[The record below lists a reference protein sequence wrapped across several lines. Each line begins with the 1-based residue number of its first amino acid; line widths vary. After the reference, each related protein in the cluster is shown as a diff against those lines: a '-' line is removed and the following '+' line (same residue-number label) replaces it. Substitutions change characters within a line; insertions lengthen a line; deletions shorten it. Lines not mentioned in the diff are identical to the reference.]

1 MKSNYVIV
9 AVTALTVGIGAFGIS
24 AYLSMQSELAALQR
38 NAGTPI
44 TPATPIASTQPPQP
58 PQPTQPVAT
67 NPLPVKDFESL
78 SPCEQMDAIAKSGK
92 SVAQFI
98 AGSGRYSEFSA
109 HVNANCNWNDE
120 QLQLADAILN
130 PPVVTIPKIVRE
142 ETVVVTDPVPRPPAP
157 RPTTPPSAPWN
168 NCNGIHE
175 PGESYSVKCHEA
187 QTWNDRHPDRP
198 HDPRDNRVTDDFG
211 DKAPANGY
219 SLPNPTEE
227 ATTEA
232 AVDSPD
238 STAIEP
244 TAESPEAES

>member
-9 AVTALTVGIGAFGIS
+9 AVTALTVGIGALGIS
-24 AYLSMQSELAALQR
+24 AYLSMKSELAALQQ
-38 NAGTPI
+38 NSVTSV
-44 TPATPIASTQPPQP
+44 TPATPIASTQPAPS
-58 PQPTQPVAT
+58 TQPVASQ
-67 NPLPVKDFESL
+67 PVPIKDFESL

-98 AGSGRYSEFSA
+98 AASGRYSEFSA
-109 HVNANCNWNDE
+109 HVNANCSWNSE

-142 ETVVVTDPVPRPPAP
+142 ETVVVTDPAPRPPSP
-157 RPTTPPSAPWN
+157 RPTMPPSTPWN

-175 PGESYSVKCHEA
+175 PGESYSVRCHDA
-187 QTWNDRHPDRP
+187 QTWNDRHPHWP
-198 HDPRDNRVTDDFG
+198 QDPRDNRVTDDFG

-227 ATTEA
+227 ATTESA
-232 AVDSPD
+232 TTPPD
-238 STAIEP
+238 STATEP
-244 TAESPEAES
+244 TAASPEAES